1 MPQIDTTLLDLDR
14 APSLDELKAF
24 FQKHDW
30 SASKLSER
38 KSRSTEKVQKHELC
52 KKHD

>member
-24 FQKHDW
+24 FKNTTGRRRNCP
-30 SASKLSER
+30 KENLVRR
-38 KSRSTEKVQKHELC
+38 KKFKA
-52 KKHD
+52 